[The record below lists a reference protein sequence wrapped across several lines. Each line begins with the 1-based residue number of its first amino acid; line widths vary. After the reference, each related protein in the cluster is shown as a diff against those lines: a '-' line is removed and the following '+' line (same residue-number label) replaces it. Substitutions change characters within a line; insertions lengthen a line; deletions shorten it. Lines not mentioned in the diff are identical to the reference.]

1 MDREKLVELL
11 ILGEQ
16 RGRGKIAGTAELARK
31 LDKNQMT
38 FLSGLLRNSGVLWS
52 QIPLTFLVH
61 PTLKVIFCLYQ

>member
-38 FLSGLLRNSGVLWS
+38 FLSGLLRNSGGNRR
-52 QIPLTFLVH
+52 PPPHTFFVMSS
-61 PTLKVIFCLYQ
+61 